1 MLASVD
7 GQNYFPKKRFEY
19 ILKGLNAS
27 KKKKFFVESTLS
39 SKNGFPRTG
48 LIGGSLGWIFGGRLL
63 RGQVTTYVVQRR
75 MEQKRERKQGR
86 VSVSVSEARIHA
98 SIRLE
103 INYIELMDHIKD
115 DISSVRNNKPQEI
128 SLLDGTMPRLE
139 SDGFTI

>member
-1 MLASVD
+1 M
-7 GQNYFPKKRFEY
+7 
-19 ILKGLNAS
+19 
-27 KKKKFFVESTLS
+27 
-39 SKNGFPRTG
+39 
-48 LIGGSLGWIFGGRLL
+48 

>member
-1 MLASVD
+1 M
-7 GQNYFPKKRFEY
+7 
-19 ILKGLNAS
+19 
-27 KKKKFFVESTLS
+27 
-39 SKNGFPRTG
+39 
-48 LIGGSLGWIFGGRLL
+48 

-86 VSVSVSEARIHA
+86 VSVSVSVSEARIHA